1 MFAHREQSKWFH
13 QFGRPSS
20 LRMDQLDGSGLRRVP
35 HNAQATSSLALT
47 PIAAG
52 SGRVTDGS
60 VLAARELPPTRHEW
74 APPEAWLPNIWGH
87 SQDWTTVRK
96 PIAQSDVGHSEGS
109 QSSMRRS

>member
-74 APPEAWLPNIWGH
+74 DSATW
-87 SQDWTTVRK
+87 VRRR
-96 PIAQSDVGHSEGS
+96 PSP
-109 QSSMRRS
+109 SSRLGAGVIVTDFVPRSLF